1 MPLNILVGN
10 VTVVFTVTCGQFNAS
25 KVIKRISF
33 FKKRKKN
40 LILTPNFSTVLYE
53 NIYSNFFPQ

>member
-40 LILTPNFSTVLYE
+40 SYTDPK
-53 NIYSNFFPQ
+53 FFNCIV